1 MSKEIIGNNP
11 LGLPF
16 SPAVSAGGF
25 VFLSGQM
32 AFGSDS
38 KLVEGDITV
47 QTKQTL
53 DNIKSLLAEIG
64 LGMDAIVKNTIWLT
78 HVEDFKAFNEAY
90 AAYFPESAPARATVR
105 SDLLIPGARVEIEA
119 LAIKG

>member
-1 MSKEIIGNNP
+1 MSKEVIGNNP

-25 VFLSGQM
+25 VFISGQM
-32 AFGSDS
+32 AFGPDN
-38 KLVEGDITV
+38 KLVDGDITV

-53 DNIKSLLAEIG
+53 DNIKSLLADIG

-78 HVEDFKAFNEAY
+78 NVEDFAAFNQAY
-90 AAYFPESAPARATVR
+90 AAYFPENPPARATVR
-105 SDLLIPGARVEIEA
+105 CDLLLPGARIEIEA
-119 LAIKG
+119 LATKG

>member
-1 MSKEIIGNNP
+1 MSKETIGNNP

-16 SPAVSAGGF
+16 SPAVSVGGF

-32 AFGSDS
+32 AFGPDN

-53 DNIKSLLAEIG
+53 DNIKGLLAEIG

-78 HVEDFKAFNEAY
+78 NVEDFAAFNQAY
-90 AAYFPESAPARATVR
+90 AAYFPENPPARATVR
-105 SDLLIPGARVEIEA
+105 SDLLLPGARIEIEA

>member
-16 SPAVSAGGF
+16 SPAVAVNGF
-25 VFLSGQM
+25 IFLSGQM
-32 AFGSDS
+32 AFGPDN
-38 KLVEGDITV
+38 KLVEGDIIV

-53 DNIKSLLAEIG
+53 DNIKSLLANIG

-78 HVEDFKAFNEAY
+78 HVEDFAAFNQVY
-90 AAYFPESAPARATVR
+90 AAYFPENPPARATVR
-105 SDLLIPGARVEIEA
+105 SDLLIPDARIEIEA
-119 LAIKG
+119 LVSKS

>member
-1 MSKEIIGNNP
+1 MSKEIIGSNP

-25 VFLSGQM
+25 IVLSGQM
-32 AFGSDS
+32 AFGPDN

-53 DNIKSLLAEIG
+53 DNIKSLLADIG
-64 LGMDAIVKNTIWLT
+64 LGMEAIVKNTIWLT
-78 HVEDFKAFNEAY
+78 NVEDFAAFNQAY
-90 AAYFPESAPARATVR
+90 AAYFPENPPARATVR
-105 SDLLIPGARVEIEA
+105 SDLLLPGARVEIEA
-119 LAIKG
+119 LAINV

>member
-25 VFLSGQM
+25 IFLSGQM
-32 AFGSDS
+32 AFGSDN
-38 KLVEGDITV
+38 KLVDGDITV

-53 DNIKSLLAEIG
+53 DNIKSLLADIG

-78 HVEDFKAFNEAY
+78 NVEDFAAFNQAY
-90 AAYFPESAPARATVR
+90 AAYFPEKPPARATVR
-105 SDLLIPGARVEIEA
+105 SDLLLPGARIEIEA

>member
-1 MSKEIIGNNP
+1 MSKEIIGDNP

-16 SPAVSAGGF
+16 SPAVSVGGF

-32 AFGSDS
+32 AFGSDN
-38 KLVEGDITV
+38 KLVEGDIIV

-53 DNIKSLLAEIG
+53 DNIKSLLADID

-78 HVEDFKAFNEAY
+78 NVEDFPAFNKTY
-90 AAYFPESAPARATVR
+90 AAYFSENPPARATVR
-105 SDLLIPGARVEIEA
+105 SDLLLPGALIEIEA
-119 LAIKG
+119 LAFRG

>member
-16 SPAVSAGGF
+16 SPAVSADGF
-25 VFLSGQM
+25 IFLSGQM
-32 AFGSDS
+32 AFGPDK
-38 KLVEGDITV
+38 KLVDGDITV

-53 DNIKSLLAEIG
+53 DNIKSLLAGID

-78 HVEDFKAFNEAY
+78 NVEDFAAFNQAY
-90 AAYFPESAPARATVR
+90 AAYFPENPPARATVR
-105 SDLLIPGARVEIEA
+105 SDLLLPGARIEIEA